1 MTRDLICAAI
11 PCITFLYMAAEPA
24 KFLWSIL

>member
-1 MTRDLICAAI
+1 MTRDLICTLPA
-11 PCITFLYMAAEPA
+11 CITFLYMAAEPA